1 VGQFMIRRSL
11 AGAVAGSIT
20 ALSAS
25 ALLDYAL
32 FGHGAVMRGQEH
44 CPDSR
49 FLLAS
54 IGLSALAGAFMG
66 GPVGAVRLN
75 KTAAGAVRGVLWGV
89 AATVLMGLVSSCE
102 YGPKV
107 GEGHKLIW
115 LIYGVPSGA
124 LIGAFFGAVIARWM
138 SYHSADSGEGGR
150 ATHFCHD
157 PDRDQHSLR
166 TGR

>member
-1 VGQFMIRRSL
+1 LQSDVAFLSGYYGFLKL
-11 AGAVAGSIT
+11 ANELILCT
-20 ALSAS
+20 
-25 ALLDYAL
+25 
-32 FGHGAVMRGQEH
+32 HWT
-44 CPDSR
+44 PDDDPIYMGTGVI
-49 FLLAS
+49 
-54 IGLSALAGAFMG
+54 IGLSLALCLAA
-66 GPVGAVRLN
+66 GAVRLN
-75 KTAAGAVRGVLWGV
+75 KAAAGAVRGVLWGV
-89 AATVLMGLVSSCE
+89 AATVMMGLVSSCE

-107 GEGHKLIW
+107 GEGHKLNW

-150 ATHFCHD
+150 ATLFCHD